1 MIIVTSDYNERN
13 RSYYAKADSSGNA
26 EQITIELYT
35 MLKMFMDT
43 EPEMLGACISSIL
56 PEITEGLE
64 KCSDTK
70 LSCFVN
76 LIDKVQVAE
85 RSNFDKDSVSN
96 KGH

>member
-1 MIIVTSDYNERN
+1 MIIVTSDYNEKN
-13 RSYYAKADSSGNA
+13 RSYDAKADGGGNA

-43 EPEMLGACISSIL
+43 EPEMLNACISSIL
-56 PEITEGLE
+56 PEITEGLT

-70 LSCFVN
+70 MSYFVH
-76 LIDKVQVAE
+76 LIDTVKMTE
-85 RSNFDKDSVSN
+85 RSNFDKDNFSN